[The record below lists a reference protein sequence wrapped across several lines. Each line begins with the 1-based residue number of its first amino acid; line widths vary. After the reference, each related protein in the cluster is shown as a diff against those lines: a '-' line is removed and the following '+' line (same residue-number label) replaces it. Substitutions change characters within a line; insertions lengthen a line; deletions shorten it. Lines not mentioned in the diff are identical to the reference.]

1 LLGCFLLNEREKY
14 SKDGLRRLIWM
25 VVSWFDLV
33 QRAGIVDRVATL
45 SSCSGD
51 AVVYVELGL
60 VSIVGAVRLG

>member
-33 QRAGIVDRVATL
+33 QRAGIVDRVA
-45 SSCSGD
+45 SCSGD